1 MLLNNAGVNHPNL
14 ILDLSDGDIDSMFD
28 TNVKAHFYTIQAFL
42 PHMLARGSGHIVC
55 TASALSYVGASLMS
69 ASERAPAWL
78 SADACRSRL
87 LRLEACAARAHGGAA
102 LRARQEVSIDEVEL
116 AAS

>member
-69 ASERAPAWL
+69 ASGRRAL
-78 SADACRSRL
+78 
-87 LRLEACAARAHGGAA
+87 
-102 LRARQEVSIDEVEL
+102 
-116 AAS
+116 